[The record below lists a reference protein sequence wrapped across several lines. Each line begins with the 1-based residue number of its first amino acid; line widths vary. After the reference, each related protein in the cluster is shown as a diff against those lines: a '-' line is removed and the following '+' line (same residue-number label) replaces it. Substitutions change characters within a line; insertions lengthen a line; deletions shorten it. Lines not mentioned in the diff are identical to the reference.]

1 MGKNQDLGLGSRFR
15 MKNQDHIS
23 ESLDNIFFGLKY
35 RHQPSIA
42 KKKPPPF
49 KKGGNGGAK
58 RLSPEDQAA
67 MDESGLCW

>member
-1 MGKNQDLGLGSRFR
+1 VGSQ
-15 MKNQDHIS
+15 K
-23 ESLDNIFFGLKY
+23 EEGVVAAV

-49 KKGGNGGAK
+49 KKAGNGGAK

-67 MDESGLCW
+67 MDKSGRWYHFSFADRARTCRKPCTWQGN